1 MRNLVQLIIAA
12 TLLALLF
19 FGINLGASALPAL
32 RLDATQGRVFTLSDA
47 SARIARSPQ
56 EPITLTLYYSER
68 LARGRGQIASFGQ
81 RVRELLGEYARAS
94 NGAIRLEIVD
104 PVPFSEAEDRATSAG
119 VEGVAV
125 GEAGEKF
132 YLGLAG
138 VNAVDGREVIPFFDP
153 ERERFLE
160 HDISRMIVAL
170 AEPERRVIA
179 LVTSLPIEGGM
190 ELDPRTGQPRQ
201 TRPYRV
207 VTELSTQFDLRS
219 IGQDFEA
226 VPPDVDALWIVHPT
240 GLSERAQ
247 RAIDDYLMGGGRILA
262 MVDPACET
270 DPAAARARSGPGAS
284 GTLPA
289 SVLPMLEA
297 WGVRVAPGV
306 IAADREY
313 ATRIAMGGPDEPPL
327 SFVAWPTFT
336 GAAFNKDDPATGM
349 LTRVTMASPGVLE
362 PSRDAGADAGPTI
375 TLEPL
380 ITSSADSMR
389 MPTSLLS
396 LQPDP
401 AKLLGAFTRGDQ
413 PLVVAARVRG
423 TFTSAFAPADA
434 APADAPAAPRFASP
448 DATLV
453 VIADADVASDGLWV
467 QEQRVAGLIPVVRT
481 LADNGDFIVNI
492 LDSITGS
499 SDLIQVRARQS
510 PTRPFTLVE
519 RMRRDAEERY
529 LAQQQLLEASLAQA
543 EERITELTGADGEGL
558 LVPTPEVQAELDR
571 VRDEALAT
579 RRELR
584 QVRLSLREDVESLER
599 QLLLINTALAP
610 ALVAVGGLGVAGV
623 RASRRREA
631 IRAARAMPREVPAAP
646 AAPPVPA
653 APTHSPTDQTP

>member
-1 MRNLVQLIIAA
+1 MRSLVQLIIAA
-12 TLLALLF
+12 ALLALLF

-94 NGAIRLEIVD
+94 NGAIRLEVVD

-125 GEAGEKF
+125 GDAGEKF

-170 AEPERRVIA
+170 AEPKRRVIA

-207 VTELSTQFDLRS
+207 VTELATQFDLRS
-219 IGQDFEA
+219 LGQDFEA
-226 VPPDVDALWIVHPT
+226 VPADADALWIVHPT

-247 RAIDDYLMGGGRILA
+247 RAIDEYLMGGGRILA

-270 DPAAARARSGPGAS
+270 DPAAARARSGPGES
-284 GTLPA
+284 GTLPS

-297 WGVRVAPGV
+297 WGVRLVPGV

-362 PSRDAGADAGPTI
+362 ASRQAGAEGGGGGGDAV

-401 AKLLGAFTRGDQ
+401 AKLLGAFTRGDA

-423 TFTSAFAPADA
+423 TITSAFAPADTS
-434 APADAPAAPRFASP
+434 APTPVASP

-453 VIADADVASDGLWV
+453 VIADADIASDGLWV
-467 QEQRVAGLIPVVRT
+467 QEQRVAGLIPIVRT
-481 LADNGDFIVNI
+481 LADNGDFIVNV

-499 SDLIQVRARQS
+499 SDLIKVRARQS

-543 EERITELTGADGEGL
+543 EQRITELTGADGEGL

-631 IRAARAMPREVPAAP
+631 IRAARAMPREAPPAPSPPTAAP
-646 AAPPVPA
+646 SNAP
-653 APTHSPTDQTP
+653 SRTDHTP